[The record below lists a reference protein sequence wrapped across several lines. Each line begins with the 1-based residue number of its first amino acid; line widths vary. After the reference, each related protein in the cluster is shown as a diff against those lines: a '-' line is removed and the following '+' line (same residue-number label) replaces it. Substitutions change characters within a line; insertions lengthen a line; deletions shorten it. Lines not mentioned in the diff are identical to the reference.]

1 MQHFRFLQFDDE
13 HDNEDFRMKAEPAH
27 HQAAASPEPASSR
40 SRRKRKQEA
49 NKDYLRRYFQTEK
62 GKEINLR
69 CAKAYYVENR
79 EEILR
84 KRREKYAKAKEE
96 ALEAEKNETVQA

>member
-1 MQHFRFLQFDDE
+1 MADTKVKTAYGETDISKLV
-13 HDNEDFRMKAEPAH
+13 KAYEAK
-27 HQAAASPEPASSR
+27 
-40 SRRKRKQEA
+40 KRTQEA
-49 NKDYLRRYFQTEK
+49 NKEYLRAYFQSEK

-69 CAKAYYVENR
+69 CAKRYYLENR

-96 ALEAEKNETVQA
+96 ALETAEEGTAPA

>member
-1 MQHFRFLQFDDE
+1 MS
-13 HDNEDFRMKAEPAH
+13 DNTKIKTAYGDADLSNLVRAYEA
-27 HQAAASPEPASSR
+27 
-40 SRRKRKQEA
+40 RKRKQEA
-49 NKDYLRRYFQTEK
+49 NKDYLRRYFQSDK

-69 CAKAYYVENR
+69 CAKAYYSENR

-96 ALEAEKNETVQA
+96 ALEAVKNETVQA

>member
-1 MQHFRFLQFDDE
+1 VYIEEGMS
-13 HDNEDFRMKAEPAH
+13 DNMKIKTAFGDTDVSKLVRAYEA
-27 HQAAASPEPASSR
+27 
-40 SRRKRKQEA
+40 RKRKQEA
-49 NKDYLRRYFQTEK
+49 NKEYLRAYFQSEK

-96 ALEAEKNETVQA
+96 ALEAEKVEPIPA